1 MVRWKL
7 VVSGYNKLYNTNIN
21 EKILINN
28 LSYKS
33 QDSIKKSGLIN
44 NYEFL
49 FKNFNADS
57 KNSSKFKNRS
67 ENNIRGIFQFNSK
80 FPLQKKEKNILAL

>member
-1 MVRWKL
+1 MEISS
-7 VVSGYNKLYNTNIN
+7 SGYNKLYDTNIN

-33 QDSIKKSGLIN
+33 QDSIKNSGLIN

-57 KNSSKFKNRS
+57 KNSSNFKNRS
-67 ENNIRGIFQFNSK
+67 ENNIRGIFQFNSI
-80 FPLQKKEKNILAL
+80 FPLQKNSKNYLIVV